1 VYPYIIANIAD
12 YDNVFFFN
20 SGESSDQF
28 YGTRSTR
35 ENRYRQTIL

>member
-1 VYPYIIANIAD
+1 MYPYIVANIAD
-12 YDNVFFFN
+12 YDNVFLN

-35 ENRYRQTIL
+35 KNRYRQMVL